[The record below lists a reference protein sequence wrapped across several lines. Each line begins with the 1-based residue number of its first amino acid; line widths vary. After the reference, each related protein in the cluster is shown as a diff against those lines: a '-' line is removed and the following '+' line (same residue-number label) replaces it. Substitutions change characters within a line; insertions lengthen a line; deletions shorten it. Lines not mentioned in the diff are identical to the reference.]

1 MSDTKPKTIRAK
13 PTRDFTD
20 AGTERR
26 FDADKAYDFTEGE
39 FVNFAAAGLVEAVD
53 SAADPKA
60 KTAA

>member
-26 FDADKAYDFTEGE
+26 FDGGKTHDFTEGE
-39 FVNFAAAGLVEAVD
+39 FVNFTAAGLVAAVD
-53 SAADPKA
+53 TAADPKG
-60 KTAA
+60 KPAA

>member
-13 PTRDFTD
+13 ATRDFTD

-26 FDADKAYDFTEGE
+26 FDAGKAHDFTEGE

-53 SAADPKA
+53 TAADPKA
-60 KTAA
+60 KAAA